1 MEDGLRS
8 VIESDVCCLPHLL
21 PGVRVEAGNRHRDS
35 QKYLMAS
42 GILLLQVF
50 LVYFLSDSPV
60 SQSTNQNVSLKRK
73 TSKQAIDVEKLR
85 NALKTSVIKEGDLDK
100 PETEHRWTA
109 LDCVALNSLGCSGD
123 KASNCKAAARPGG
136 RATE

>member
-1 MEDGLRS
+1 MG
-8 VIESDVCCLPHLL
+8 C
-21 PGVRVEAGNRHRDS
+21 G
-35 QKYLMAS
+35 AS
-42 GILLLQVF
+42 
-50 LVYFLSDSPV
+50 LSPTSAAFRICF
-60 SQSTNQNVSLKRK
+60 QAYK
-73 TSKQAIDVEKLR
+73 SKQAIDVEKLR